1 MKKRLA
7 IFLALLVAAALPLS
21 SCGNGSTA
29 ETEGGT
35 DTNPSANTDGN
46 TVAEAET
53 EVDPATLDELPTD
66 NKDYEDYTFTIL
78 GHFYE
83 AGSVAWGVQDIA
95 VDELTGERIN
105 DAVFERNNRIADR
118 FGVTIAKN
126 LETYPSDVA
135 KKLIQSGDDAFDL
148 LQTTVQNQASV
159 AVDGYLANMN
169 DLPYVNFEKA
179 WWDSSTM
186 EGIRVGDKTFYA
198 LGDSALNG
206 KKASWLMLFN
216 KTLTDKAGIP
226 NLYDT
231 VREGKWTLDLLQ
243 TYAESIA
250 VDVNGDGEMKWG
262 EDVFGVGLQDESVS
276 PLLIGTGAKLIEL
289 NPDGTY
295 NYRLNSE
302 QVVSAMERINGF
314 MKKSNSNF
322 VLNCNRYDGM
332 ANQWIEF
339 RKIFMA
345 DQMGFYILA
354 LSGVNLI
361 AGDMQSDFGIIPV
374 PKLNEAQDR
383 YYSTFQYGNAHS
395 LSVPKSAQDLTRT
408 GLITEALQMFSHD
421 TILPAY
427 YDYTLTNRNARDTDS
442 AEMLDLIFASRNFD
456 ISLAY
461 NNKTGVLS
469 FLQTNAVAD
478 SFDYASKEAANR
490 QKVEKAMDEIIEKVL
505 HGGE

>member
-1 MKKRLA
+1 MKKRFA
-7 IFLALLVAAALPLS
+7 IFIALLLAASLPLS
-21 SCGNGSTA
+21 SCGNQTQ
-29 ETEGGT
+29 TESGT
-35 DTNPSANTDGN
+35 DTETTENTG
-46 TVAEAET
+46 TAEEEQTAEN
-53 EVDPATLDELPTD
+53 DPATLDELPTD
-66 NKDYEDYTFTIL
+66 NKDYQDYTSTIL
-78 GHFYE
+78 GHLYE

-159 AVDGYLANMN
+159 ALDGYLANMN

-250 VDVNGDGEMKWG
+250 VGVNGDGEMKWG

-302 QVVSAMERINGF
+302 QVVNAMERINSF

-374 PKLNEAQDR
+374 PKLNEAQDQ
-383 YYSTFQYGNAHS
+383 YYSTFQYNNAHS

-408 GLITEALQMFSHD
+408 GLIEALQMFSHD
-421 TILPAY
+421 TVLPAY

-461 NNKTGVLS
+461 NNKTGVLN

-490 QKVEKAMDEIIEKVL
+490 QKVEMAVDEIIEKVL
-505 HGGE
+505 HGDD

>member
-7 IFLALLVAAALPLS
+7 IFLALLLAAALSLS
-21 SCGNGSTA
+21 SCGKDTPTESGSGTESMVGDNGGDTNADPDAQS
-29 ETEGGT
+29 ETET
-35 DTNPSANTDGN
+35 
-46 TVAEAET
+46 
-53 EVDPATLDELPTD
+53 DPATLDELPTD
-66 NKDYEDYTFTIL
+66 NKDYQDYTFTIL
-78 GHFYE
+78 GHLYE

-105 DAVFERNNRIADR
+105 DAVFERNNQIADR

-126 LETYPSDVA
+126 LETYPSDVG

-148 LQTTVQNQASV
+148 LQTTVEKQASM

-250 VDVNGDGEMKWG
+250 VG

-302 QVVSAMERINGF
+302 QVVNAMERINGF
-314 MKKSNSNF
+314 MKKSNSHF

-332 ANQWIEF
+332 SNQWIEF

-374 PKLNEAQDR
+374 PKLNEAQDQ
-383 YYSTFQYGNAHS
+383 YYSTFQYNNAHS
-395 LSVPKSAQDLTRT
+395 LSVPKSARDLTRT
-408 GLITEALQMFSHD
+408 GLITEALQMISHD
-421 TILPAY
+421 TVLPAY